1 MLPLRFVRA
10 WRTTSIALLVLVL
23 AAALMP
29 AVWLWPN
36 RWDYVARFDE
46 IDKWLHGATFAFL
59 AIWFAGQY
67 RARSYW
73 RIAFG
78 LLCFGSLI
86 EVVQRFVSYRS
97 ADWFDLAADAAG
109 ISAGLLVALAGLG
122 GWSLQVENRFA
133 GPAGGPGR
141 D

>member
-1 MLPLRFVRA
+1 MLPLRFAGV
-10 WRTTSIALLVLVL
+10 WRTTSIALLALVL

-29 AVWLWPN
+29 VVWFWPD

-46 IDKWLHGATFAFL
+46 IDKWLHGATFTLL

-67 RARSYW
+67 RTGSYW
-73 RIAFG
+73 RIGFG
-78 LLCFGSLI
+78 LLFFGSLI
-86 EVVQRFVSYRS
+86 EIFQRFVSYRS
-97 ADWFDLAADAAG
+97 ADWFDLAADAVG
-109 ISAGLLVALAGLG
+109 IAAGLAVALAGLG
-122 GWSLQVENRFA
+122 GWSLRIENRFA